1 VRAEAA
7 VATLAAEPD
16 QKVQATLWRGMTADK
31 ASGAELERFSAA
43 VQPGAATTPVRAMR
57 RSGGGIVEA
66 ASAPRQ
72 HRAALAAVSCTVH
85 PIQEG
90 EFDSARQ
97 DHQPERLAQR
107 QALGHRRGL
116 RP

>member
-1 VRAEAA
+1 
-7 VATLAAEPD
+7 
-16 QKVQATLWRGMTADK
+16 MTADK
-31 ASGAELERFSAA
+31 ASGAELRAILCRRAA
-43 VQPGAATTPVRAMR
+43 RCGDDAVRAMR

-85 PIQEG
+85 TIQEG

>member
-1 VRAEAA
+1 M
-7 VATLAAEPD
+7 ATLAAEPD

-31 ASGAELERFSAA
+31 ASGPALERFSAA
-43 VQPGAATTPVRAMR
+43 VQRGAATTPCAPCGAVVAGSSRRRLRRASPGSPR
-57 RSGGGIVEA
+57 RG
-66 ASAPRQ
+66 Q
-72 HRAALAAVSCTVH
+72 LHRSH
-85 PIQEG
+85 NQEG

>member
-43 VQPGAATTPVRAMR
+43 VQRVDGGDAVRAMR
-57 RSGGGIVEA
+57 RSGGG
-66 ASAPRQ
+66 
-72 HRAALAAVSCTVH
+72 
-85 PIQEG
+85 
-90 EFDSARQ
+90 
-97 DHQPERLAQR
+97 
-107 QALGHRRGL
+107 LGHRRGL

>member
-1 VRAEAA
+1 M
-7 VATLAAEPD
+7 ATLAAEPD

-43 VQPGAATTPVRAMR
+43 VRAMR

-85 PIQEG
+85 TIQEG
-90 EFDSARQ
+90 EFASARQ